1 LGALEEF
8 QRRYGKDVAYFV
20 VYFEEVHPED
30 GWVLRRNR
38 RADVRGP

>member
-20 VYFEEVHPED
+20 VYFEEAHPED
-30 GWVLRRNR
+30 GWVLRAQPPR
-38 RADVRGP
+38 RSEGP

>member
-20 VYFEEVHPED
+20 VYFEDAHPED
-30 GWVLRRNR
+30 GLG
-38 RADVRGP
+38 APGATAAPI

>member
-20 VYFEEVHPED
+20 VYFEEAHPED
-30 GWVLRRNR
+30 GWCSG
-38 RADVRGP
+38 ATAAPM